1 MRFVVDGGIVA
12 QQNNNNMWLAI
23 SCIYL
28 PGISTRIAWCV
39 CPCEEK
45 GERGELAGKA
55 GTKTTVHC
63 ARDKRQD
70 IQAIHTTEE
79 DGPPERQMKATENN
93 K

>member
-1 MRFVVDGGIVA
+1 MLRFVVDGGIVA

-45 GERGELAGKA
+45 GEREVNWL
-55 GTKTTVHC
+55 
-63 ARDKRQD
+63 
-70 IQAIHTTEE
+70 
-79 DGPPERQMKATENN
+79 ERQGQKPQSIAPVTNGKTYRLYTPQRKMGPQKDR
-93 K
+93 

>member
-1 MRFVVDGGIVA
+1 MPLRREG
-12 QQNNNNMWLAI
+12 
-23 SCIYL
+23 
-28 PGISTRIAWCV
+28 
-39 CPCEEK
+39 